1 MADFFNEFWHW
12 YVAVITVLSIL
23 GCGIL
28 LWSQSSYRVKLGADG
43 TPEKTT
49 GHVWDEDL
57 TELNTPMPRWWIVL
71 FWLTIVFGF
80 AYLALYPGLGSYAGK
95 LGWTTTGEYKA
106 ELKQAKAEFGPLFAK
121 YANQDLKLVA
131 ADPQAHA
138 IGERLFLTYCAQCH
152 GSDARGSKGFPNLA
166 DRDWLHGGEPSTIK
180 QSIMQGRVGVM
191 PPMGAALGS
200 DKDIESVAHY
210 VRDLSGLPADPI
222 KVAFGKPKFA
232 ACVACHGVKG
242 EGNPAMGAPNLADK
256 TWLYGG
262 SPETVMETIRK
273 GRTNTMPAFGEFL
286 GEEKVHVLAAYVW
299 SLSNQAELKPI
310 VTAQAK

>member
-12 YVAVITVLSIL
+12 YVAVITVLGIV

-43 TPEKTT
+43 KPEKTT

-71 FWLTIVFGF
+71 FWLTIVFSI
-80 AYLALYPGLGSYAGK
+80 AYLVLYPGLGSYAGK
-95 LGWTTTGEYKA
+95 LGWNSSGEYKA
-106 ELKQAKAEFGPLFAK
+106 ELKQARLEFGPVFAK
-121 YANQDLKLVA
+121 YAQQDLKAVA

-166 DRDWLHGGEPSTIK
+166 DRDWLHGGEPAVIK
-180 QSIMQGRVGVM
+180 QSIMQGRVGNM

-210 VRDLSGLPADPI
+210 VRNLSGLTADPI

-232 ACVACHGVKG
+232 ACVACHGVEGK
-242 EGNPAMGAPNLADK
+242 GNPLLGAPNLADK

-262 SPETVMETIRK
+262 SQETVMETIRK
-273 GRTNTMPAFGEFL
+273 GRSNSMPAFGEFL

-299 SLSNQAELKPI
+299 SLSNEP
-310 VTAQAK
+310 VVMAQAK

>member
-1 MADFFNEFWHW
+1 VADFFNEFWHW

-28 LWSQSSYRVKLGADG
+28 LWSQSTYRVKLRADG

-71 FWLTIVFGF
+71 FWLTIAFGF

-95 LGWTTTGEYKA
+95 LGWNSNGEYQA
-106 ELKQAKAEFGPLFAK
+106 ELKQAKHEFGPLFAK
-121 YANQDLKLVA
+121 YANQDLKAVA
-131 ADPQAHA
+131 
-138 IGERLFLTYCAQCH
+138 
-152 GSDARGSKGFPNLA
+152 SKGFPNLA
-166 DRDWLHGGEPSTIK
+166 DRDWLHGGEPSVIK
-180 QSIMQGRVGVM
+180 QSIMHGRVGTM

-200 DKDIESVAHY
+200 DKDIESVAAY
-210 VRDLSGLPADPI
+210 VRDLSGLSADPI

-232 ACVACHGVKG
+232 ACVACHGAKG

-256 TWLYGG
+256 VWLYGG
-262 SPETVMETIRK
+262 SPDTVMETIRK

-299 SLSNQAELKPI
+299 SLSNAHAAQRI
-310 VTAQAK
+310 VTAEAK

>member
-1 MADFFNEFWHW
+1 MGI
-12 YVAVITVLSIL
+12 V

-28 LWSQSSYRVKLGADG
+28 LWSQSSYRVKLGANG
-43 TPEKTT
+43 QPEKTT

-71 FWLTIVFGF
+71 FWLTIVFSI
-80 AYLALYPGLGSYAGK
+80 AYLVLYPGLGSYAGR
-95 LGWTTTGEYKA
+95 LGWNSTGEYKA
-106 ELKQAKAEFGPLFAK
+106 ELKQARLEFGPVFAK
-121 YANQDLKLVA
+121 YAQQDLKAVA

-166 DRDWLHGGEPSTIK
+166 DRDWLHGGEPAVIK
-180 QSIMQGRVGVM
+180 QSIMQGRVGNM

-210 VRDLSGLPADPI
+210 VRNLSGLTADPI

-232 ACVACHGVKG
+232 ACVACHGVEGK
-242 EGNPAMGAPNLADK
+242 GNPLLGAPNLADK

-262 SPETVMETIRK
+262 TQETVMETIRK
-273 GRTNTMPAFGEFL
+273 GRSNSMPAFGEFL

-299 SLSNQAELKPI
+299 SLSNEPVVMAH
-310 VTAQAK
+310 AK

>member
-1 MADFFNEFWHW
+1 VADFFNGFWHW
-12 YVAVITVLSIL
+12 YIALITVLSIL

-28 LWSQSSYRVKLGADG
+28 LWSQSTHRVKLRADG

-71 FWLTIVFGF
+71 FYLTIVFGIG
-80 AYLALYPGLGSYAGK
+80 YLVLYPGLGSYAGK
-95 LGWTTTGEYKA
+95 LGWNSAGEYQA
-106 ELKQAKAEFGPLFAK
+106 ELKQAKADFGPLFAK
-121 YANQDLKLVA
+121 YAGQPIEAVA
-131 ADPQAHA
+131 RDPQAQA

-166 DRDWLHGGEPSTIK
+166 DNDWLHGGAPSTIK
-180 QSIMQGRVGVM
+180 QSIMQGRVGAM

-210 VRDLSGLPADPI
+210 VRNLSGLTADPI

-232 ACVACHGVKG
+232 ACAACHGAEGK
-242 EGNPAMGAPNLADK
+242 GNPMLGAPNLADK
-256 TWLYGG
+256 VWLYGG
-262 SPETVMETIRK
+262 SQETVMETIRK

-299 SLSNQAELKPI
+299 SLSNPPI

>member
-12 YVAVITVLSIL
+12 YVAVITVLGIV

-43 TPEKTT
+43 KPEKTT
-49 GHVWDEDL
+49 GHIWDEDL

-71 FWLTIVFGF
+71 FWLTIVFSI
-80 AYLALYPGLGSYAGK
+80 AYLVLYPGLGSYAGK
-95 LGWTTTGEYKA
+95 LGWNSSGEYKA
-106 ELKQAKAEFGPLFAK
+106 ELKQARLEFGPVFAK
-121 YANQDLKLVA
+121 YAQQDLKAVA

-166 DRDWLHGGEPSTIK
+166 DREWLHGGEPAVIK
-180 QSIMQGRVGVM
+180 QSIMQGRVGNM

-210 VRDLSGLPADPI
+210 VRNLSGLTADPI

-232 ACVACHGVKG
+232 ACVACHGVEGK
-242 EGNPAMGAPNLADK
+242 GNPLLGAPNLADK

-262 SPETVMETIRK
+262 SQETVMETIRR
-273 GRTNTMPAFGEFL
+273 GRSNSMPAFGEFL

-299 SLSNQAELKPI
+299 SLSNEPVMMAE
-310 VTAQAK
+310 AK

>member
-1 MADFFNEFWHW
+1 MGI
-12 YVAVITVLSIL
+12 V

-43 TPEKTT
+43 KPEKTT

-71 FWLTIVFGF
+71 FWLTIVFSI
-80 AYLALYPGLGSYAGK
+80 AYLVLYPGLGSYAGK
-95 LGWTTTGEYKA
+95 LGWNSSGEYKA
-106 ELKQAKAEFGPLFAK
+106 ELKQARLEFGPVFAK
-121 YANQDLKLVA
+121 YAQQDLKAVA

-166 DRDWLHGGEPSTIK
+166 DRDWLHGGEPAVIK
-180 QSIMQGRVGVM
+180 QSIMQGRVGNM

-210 VRDLSGLPADPI
+210 VRNLSGLTADPI

-232 ACVACHGVKG
+232 ACVACHGVEGK
-242 EGNPAMGAPNLADK
+242 GNPLLGAPNLADK

-262 SPETVMETIRK
+262 SQETVMETIRK
-273 GRTNTMPAFGEFL
+273 GRSNSMPAFGEFL

-299 SLSNQAELKPI
+299 SLSNEP
-310 VTAQAK
+310 VVMAQAK

>member
-1 MADFFNEFWHW
+1 MADFLDEFWHW

-28 LWSQSSYRVKLGADG
+28 LWSQSTYRVRLGADG
-43 TPEKTT
+43 RPEKTT

-80 AYLALYPGLGSYAGK
+80 AYLALYPGLGGYAGR
-95 LGWTTTGEYKA
+95 LGWQSAGAYQA
-106 ELKQAKAEFGPLFAK
+106 ELKQARADYGPLFAQ
-121 YANQDLKLVA
+121 YAKQDIRLVA

-138 IGERLFLTYCAQCH
+138 IGERLFLNYCAQCH

-166 DRDWLHGGEPSTIK
+166 DRDWLHGGDPVLIK
-180 QSIMQGRVGVM
+180 QTIMQGRVGSM
-191 PPMGAALGS
+191 PPMAAALGS
-200 DKDIESVAHY
+200 DKDIESVAAY
-210 VRDLSGLPADPI
+210 VRSLSGLSADPI

-232 ACVACHGVKG
+232 ACAACHGAGG

-262 SPETVMETIRK
+262 SPETVMESIRK
-273 GRTNTMPAFGEFL
+273 GRTGTMPAFGEFL
-286 GEEKVHVLAAYVW
+286 GEEKAHVLAAYVW
-299 SLSNQAELKPI
+299 SLSNAPDMKPI
-310 VTAQAK
+310 VTADAK